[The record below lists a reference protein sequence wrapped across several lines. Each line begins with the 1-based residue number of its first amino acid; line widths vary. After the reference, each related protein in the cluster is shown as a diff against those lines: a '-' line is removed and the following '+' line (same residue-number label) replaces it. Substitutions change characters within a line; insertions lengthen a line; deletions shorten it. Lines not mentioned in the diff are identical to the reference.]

1 MGLTTTKTVFKA
13 HFHKKNM
20 TEQKVIN
27 DFMGEISSGVLA
39 VGSKDA
45 WWYPK
50 PQNQKGKI
58 WITNATTP
66 EELDVVGVIANLCLI
81 ECCIAVLPYVLGC
94 IRMCCMDKKDNKSSI
109 AGGISALMAIGTG
122 ALGIT
127 AVVINSVECL
137 AAMMVMAALF
147 MVSSIFYLL
156 AMLCN
161 LFVTF
166 GCNCLQ
172 CLCCKCGDAI
182 CDNVC
187 LLFFFILG
195 VAYIV
200 LCFIFDIVLIKSAWG
215 FVFHTAKDAAT
226 SAVNNVIDDAV
237 DSISG

>member
-1 MGLTTTKTVFKA
+1 
-13 HFHKKNM
+13 M
-20 TEQKVIN
+20 TEKRIAN
-27 DFMGEISSGVLA
+27 ALMEDISNGVLA

-50 PQNQKGKI
+50 PKNQKGKI
-58 WITNATTP
+58 WITDGMP
-66 EELDVVGVIANLCLI
+66 QEDLDVVGVIANLCLI
-81 ECCIAVLPYVLGC
+81 ECCIALLPYVLGC
-94 IRMCCMDKKDNKSSI
+94 ILRCCMDKGDNKSSI
-109 AGGISALMAIGTG
+109 AGGISALMAIATG

-137 AAMMVMAALF
+137 AAMMVVAALF

-187 LLFFFILG
+187 LLFFFVLG
-195 VAYIV
+195 VVYIA
-200 LCFIFDIVLIKSAWG
+200 LCFIFDIVLIKSAWP
-215 FVFHTAKDAAT
+215 FVFNTAKNAAT
-226 SAVNNVIDDAV
+226 DAVNNAINNVANDVAESV
-237 DSISG
+237 AGA

>member
-1 MGLTTTKTVFKA
+1 MAEKRIVNDL
-13 HFHKKNM
+13 M
-20 TEQKVIN
+20 EDIN
-27 DFMGEISSGVLA
+27 SGVLA

-50 PQNQKGKI
+50 PKNQKGKI
-58 WITNATTP
+58 WITDSMP
-66 EELDVVGVIANLCLI
+66 QDELDVVGVIANLCLI
-81 ECCIAVLPYVLGC
+81 ECCIALLPYVLGC
-94 IRMCCMDKKDNKSSI
+94 ILMCCMDKKDNKSSI
-109 AGGISALMAIGTG
+109 AGGISALMAIATG

-137 AAMMVMAALF
+137 AAMMVLAALF
-147 MVSSIFYLL
+147 IVSSIFYLL

-172 CLCCKCGDAI
+172 CLCCKCGSAI

-195 VAYIV
+195 VVYIA
-200 LCFIFDIVLIKSAWG
+200 LCVIFDIVLIKSA
-215 FVFHTAKDAAT
+215 
-226 SAVNNVIDDAV
+226 
-237 DSISG
+237 